1 MRVAVLEGQEDH
13 DATWLLGHTE
23 RIDFGKS
30 FTENDELWVTARV
43 HVPCRH
49 LEQGGNGTMRCGA
62 WGFRGQVPVPERPPQ
77 PRRLGGDRF
86 QVVENRRLV
95 TRTLP
100 VAAPRRR
107 ALPLHH
113 PPTPDANPCATAPC
127 RTADGRRRA
136 ACCRD
141 LQVEIRCD
149 EDRQDLLEALLRSR
163 KSPYLCKVDREDPDE
178 PVVNVEILSACDYLL
193 EDGLHCGLH
202 GRTRTDGRPAKPELC
217 STWPEKRTG
226 LHPGCAFRNR
236 RVPL

>member
-23 RIDFGKS
+23 RIDFGRT
-30 FTENDELWVTARV
+30 FVEDDELWVEARV
-43 HVPCRH
+43 HVPCRF
-49 LEQGGNGTMRCGA
+49 LRGEADGSVRCSA
-62 WGFRGQVPVPERPPQ
+62 WGFRGRVPVPERPPQ
-77 PRRLGGDRF
+77 PRRLGGNRFRVVDR
-86 QVVENRRLV
+86 RRLV
-95 TRTLP
+95 TRDLP
-100 VAAPRRR
+100 PIPPPRR
-107 ALPLHH
+107 ALPVQAS
-113 PPTPDANPCATAPC
+113 ANPCATAPC
-127 RTADGRRRA
+127 RTADGKRRA

-149 EDRQDLLEALLRSR
+149 EERQELLEALLRAR
-163 KSPYLCKVDREDPDE
+163 KSPYLCKVEREDEDE
-178 PVVNVEILSACDYLL
+178 PVLNVEILSACDYLL

-236 RVPL
+236 RIPL